1 MIFGRKDALKSK
13 ELIDITGKVA
23 FVTGANRGIG
33 YMTVKRLALQGATV
47 YLGCRDETRGL
58 EAVAALE
65 REVADAYATAS
76 SPQPVPGKIVYH
88 HCDLSRP
95 ELAKDCGD
103 KFLERESRLDVLVNN
118 AAALPGGP
126 GISPHDVVT
135 INHFGTFQLTEV
147 LLPLLTKTS
156 QTNTDVRIVMVSTNG
171 HRMGRASDR
180 NIRFRTREDYF
191 ADYHKDLIPP
201 WQAYC
206 VSKLAL
212 FLATKALQRRL
223 LSASSS
229 EPATHPITCISVH
242 PGAVNTFSNR
252 VPYLPGWLITPI
264 VNLFFISPDAAA
276 RSLCYAA
283 ASPEVAEDK
292 EKFRGAY
299 LVPGFKIDPDTD
311 ITKNE
316 TLQDEVWESTVEI
329 LKAWPEAGQ
338 VAP

>member
-1 MIFGRKDALKSK
+1 MLFGRKDAQKSK
-13 ELIDITGKVA
+13 ELTDMTGKVV

-33 YMTVKRLALQGATV
+33 YMTVKQLALQGATV
-47 YLGCRDETRGL
+47 YLGCRNETRGL
-58 EAVAALE
+58 EAVANLE
-65 REVADAYATAS
+65 REVAEAYSTTS
-76 SPQPVPGKIVYH
+76 SPQPAPGKIVYH

-95 ELAKDCGD
+95 ALAKDCGD

-118 AAALPGGP
+118 AAALPDP
-126 GISPHDVVT
+126 SFTPHDVVT
-135 INHFGTFQLTEV
+135 INHFGTYQLTEA

-156 QTNTDVRIVMVSTNG
+156 QTNIDVRIVMVSTNG
-171 HRMGRASDR
+171 HRMGRASNH

-191 ADYHKDLIPP
+191 TDYHKDLIPL

-223 LSASSS
+223 LSPSPSG
-229 EPATHPITCISVH
+229 PATHPITCISVH

-252 VPYLPGWLITPI
+252 VPYLPGWLVTPI
-264 VNLFFISPDAAA
+264 VNLFFISPEAAA
-276 RSLCYAA
+276 KTLCYAA
-283 ASPEVAEDK
+283 ASLEVAEDK

-299 LVPGFKIDPDTD
+299 ILPGFKIEPDTD

-316 TLQDEVWESTVEI
+316 ALQDEVWESTVEI
-329 LKAWPEAGQ
+329 LKAWPEAEQ
-338 VAP
+338 VAA